1 LAFNAIAWNFRRVGV
16 VGSVQ
21 SSKDRGEWVLVA
33 ELWACCV
40 VRVALV
46 VAM

>member
-1 LAFNAIAWNFRRVGV
+1 MALNANAWNFRGAGV

-33 ELWACCV
+33 ELRAGHFARV
-40 VRVALV
+40 VLV
-46 VAM
+46 MAM